1 MKLFETIRCEGGE
14 AKHLEYHHRR
24 IQRSVGRDFPLED
37 LIEAPTQG
45 LWRCKLIYDEAS
57 IHSIEYFPY
66 RKRTIRSFRLLEG
79 RLCYERKYLDRS
91 ALDALFEQR
100 GEADEILIVREGFL
114 SDTSIAN
121 LALLID
127 GEWLTP
133 ERPLL
138 TGTTRERLLECGKL
152 RPAPLKPDALL
163 KAEKLA
169 LLNAMIGFDI
179 LPEFTVLS

>member
-14 AKHLEYHHRR
+14 AKHLAYHRR
-24 IQRSVGRDFPLED
+24 RILRSVGRDFPLED
-37 LIEAPTQG
+37 LIKAPVQG
-45 LWRCKLIYDEAS
+45 LWRCKLIYDEKGVRS
-57 IHSIEYFPY
+57 VEYFPY
-66 RKRTIRSFRLLEG
+66 RKRTIRSFRLVES
-79 RLCYERKYLDRS
+79 RLRYERKYLNRS
-91 ALDALFEQR
+91 ALDTLFERR
-100 GEADEILIVREGFL
+100 GDADEILIVKEGRL

-121 LALLID
+121 LALFID

-138 TGTTRERLLECGKL
+138 PGTTRERLLEYGRL
-152 RPAPLKPDALL
+152 RPAPLEPDALL

-179 LPEFTVLS
+179 LPEFTILS